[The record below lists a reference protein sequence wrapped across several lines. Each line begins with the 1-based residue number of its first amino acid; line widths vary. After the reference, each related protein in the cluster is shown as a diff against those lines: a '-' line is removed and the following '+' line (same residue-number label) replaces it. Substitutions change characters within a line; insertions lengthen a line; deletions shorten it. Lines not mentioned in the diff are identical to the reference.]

1 MRCLAEFVLKDQHRE
16 TEMIHRGMHVKG
28 HNTTCVCMYVSQ
40 NGNLTYSEHVVAL
53 HVLGVFI
60 VTLVVKLPEEVEGHN
75 SVEIHDNCQQADCQD
90 QLTNTH
96 IITKEQAEADEYE
109 YASSS

>member
-1 MRCLAEFVLKDQHRE
+1 
-16 TEMIHRGMHVKG
+16 
-28 HNTTCVCMYVSQ
+28 MYVSQ
-40 NGNLTYSEHVVAL
+40 NGNGTHSEHVVAL

-75 SVEIHDNCQQADCQD
+75 SVEIHNNCQQTHSQD

-96 IITKEQAEADEYE
+96 IITKEQAEAV
-109 YASSS
+109 